1 MTRPAS
7 DVQQVLALHSQ
18 RLATAEIARRTGI
31 PRSTIRYWLA
41 KGPAYP
47 RRPAGPCNPCA
58 YISCVPQGP
67 YAYLL
72 GLYLGDG
79 CLSLVRGGVY
89 RLRIT
94 LDKKYPQI
102 IDECRSAAALVLPNR
117 VGQLDRPGC
126 VEVYS
131 NSKHWGCL
139 FPQHGRGPK
148 HLRPIVLADWQHEIA
163 LMKYP
168 HLFLRGLI
176 QSDGWRGTNRIG
188 GRYEYPQYQFS
199 NRSADIRELFGA
211 ACDRMGIYSRQSSQ
225 WHVAV
230 ARRRDVARMDLIVG
244 KKR

>member
-7 DVQQVLALHSQ
+7 DVQQVLTLHLQ
-18 RLATAEIARRTGI
+18 GVATAEIARRTGI
-31 PRSTIRYWLA
+31 PRSTMRYWLA
-41 KGPAYP
+41 QGPAYP
-47 RRPAGPCNPCA
+47 RRPAAPCNPCT
-58 YISCVPQGP
+58 YIGSVPQGP

-102 IDECRSAAALVLPNR
+102 IGECRSAAALVLPNK
-117 VGQLDRPGC
+117 VGQIDRQGC

-148 HLRPIVLADWQHEIA
+148 HLRPIVLADWQHDVA
-163 LMKYP
+163 LTRYP

-211 ACDRMGIYSRQSSQ
+211 ACDRMGIYSRQNGR
-225 WHVAV
+225 WHVVV
-230 ARRRDVARMDLIVG
+230 ARRADVARMDLIVG